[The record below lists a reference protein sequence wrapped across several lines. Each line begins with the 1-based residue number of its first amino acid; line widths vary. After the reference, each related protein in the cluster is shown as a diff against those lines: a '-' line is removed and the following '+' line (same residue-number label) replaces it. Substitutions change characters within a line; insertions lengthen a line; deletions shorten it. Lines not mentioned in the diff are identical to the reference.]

1 MMARRAIVTG
11 GGTGIGKA
19 VARRLAGD
27 GVTVTVVGRRAAVL
41 EATAKEIN
49 TEIGADRVTT
59 ASADLTAPDQV
70 RALVER
76 IAAEGRVD
84 ILVNNAGGNPALTP
98 GDLDGL
104 AAAYTDTFRLNVLT
118 AVLLTEAL
126 IPHMSRPGGRIVSV
140 SSIAALRGA
149 GPYGAAKA
157 ALHGWALGLAQQ
169 LAPQGITVNVVAPG
183 FVPATEF
190 WAERLTPELEADRIS
205 QIPLGRAGT
214 PDEIAAGITH
224 LTSPDA
230 GWTTGQILQIN
241 GGTLLGRG

>member
-1 MMARRAIVTG
+1 MTRRAIVTG

-19 VARRLAGD
+19 VARRLAVD
-27 GVTVTVVGRRAAVL
+27 GVSVTIIGRRPTVL

-49 TEIGADRVTT
+49 TGIGADRITT
-59 ASADLTAPDQV
+59 ATADLTAPDQV
-70 RALVER
+70 RSLAER
-76 IAAEGRVD
+76 IAADGRVD
-84 ILVNNAGGNPALTP
+84 ILVNNAGGNPAHTP
-98 GDLDGL
+98 DDLGGL
-104 AAAYTDTFRLNVLT
+104 AAAYINTFQLNVLT

-126 IPHMSRPGGRIVSV
+126 IPHMTRPGGRIVSV

-169 LAPQGITVNVVAPG
+169 LAPQGITVNTVAPG

-190 WAERLTPELEADRIS
+190 WTDRLTPELEADRIS

-214 PDEIAAGITH
+214 PDEIAAGIAH
-224 LTSPDA
+224 LTSPEA

-241 GGTLLGRG
+241 GGALLGRG

>member
-1 MMARRAIVTG
+1 MTRRAIVTG

-19 VARRLAGD
+19 VARRLASD
-27 GVTVTVVGRRAAVL
+27 GVSVTIIGRRPTVL

-49 TEIGADRVTT
+49 TGIGADRVTT
-59 ASADLTAPDQV
+59 ATADLTAPDQV
-70 RALVER
+70 QSLAGQ
-76 IAAEGRVD
+76 IAADGFVD
-84 ILVNNAGGNPALTP
+84 ILVNNAGGNPAHTP

-104 AAAYTDTFRLNVLT
+104 AAAYTNAFQLNVLT

-126 IPHMSRPGGRIVSV
+126 IPHMTRPGGRIVSV

-169 LAPQGITVNVVAPG
+169 LAPQGITVNTVAPG

-190 WAERLTPELEADRIS
+190 WTDRLTPELEADRIS

-214 PDEIAAGITH
+214 PDEIAAGIAH
-224 LTSPDA
+224 LTSPEA

-241 GGTLLGRG
+241 GGALLGRG

>member
-1 MMARRAIVTG
+1 MTRRAIVTG
-11 GGTGIGKA
+11 GGTGVGKA
-19 VARRLAGD
+19 VARRLAAD
-27 GVTVTVVGRRAAVL
+27 GVSVTIIGRRPTVL

-49 TEIGADRVTT
+49 TGIGADRVTT
-59 ASADLTAPDQV
+59 ATADLTAPDQV
-70 RALVER
+70 QSL
-76 IAAEGRVD
+76 AEQITADGLVD
-84 ILVNNAGGNPALTP
+84 ILVNNAGGNPAHTP

-104 AAAYTDTFRLNVLT
+104 AAAYTNTFQLNVLT
-118 AVLLTEAL
+118 AVLLTETL
-126 IPHMSRPGGRIVSV
+126 IPHMTRPGGRIVSV

-169 LAPQGITVNVVAPG
+169 LAPQGITVNTVAPG

-190 WAERLTPELEADRIS
+190 WTDRLTPELEADRIS

-214 PDEIAAGITH
+214 PDEIAAGIAH
-224 LTSPDA
+224 LTSPEA

>member
-1 MMARRAIVTG
+1 MTRRAIVTG

-19 VARRLAGD
+19 VARRLASD
-27 GVTVTVVGRRAAVL
+27 GVSVTIIGRRPTVL

-49 TEIGADRVTT
+49 TGIGADRVTT
-59 ASADLTAPDQV
+59 ATADLTAPDQV
-70 RALVER
+70 KSLAGQ
-76 IAAEGRVD
+76 IAADGLVD
-84 ILVNNAGGNPALTP
+84 ILVNNAGGNPAHTP

-104 AAAYTDTFRLNVLT
+104 AAAYTNAFQLNVLT

-126 IPHMSRPGGRIVSV
+126 IPHLTRPGGRIVSV

-169 LAPQGITVNVVAPG
+169 LAPQGITVNTVAPG

-190 WAERLTPELEADRIS
+190 WTDRLTPELEADRIS

-214 PDEIAAGITH
+214 PDEIAAGIAH
-224 LTSPDA
+224 LTSPEA

-241 GGTLLGRG
+241 GGALLGRG